1 MPQLPITI
9 SGNLIEEPTCFPFS
23 TGSTLTRLRVAT
35 SRRVRA
41 ENPNENGAH
50 EWVDTDMLYI
60 DVECWGSL
68 AVNCSASLA
77 KGLPVVV
84 VGRLVSDKWTDG
96 EGNTRYKHIIKANQV
111 ALELS
116 RHQVSWKASVVQ
128 QRTLDGEKDVEVKT
142 REDMVMQYGEV
153 EASTSGDGAPAPHS
167 APHSASQPETPG
179 GDDARFDSSRD
190 SESIAVG

>member
-1 MPQLPITI
+1 MYKRQ
-9 SGNLIEEPTCFPFS
+9 
-23 TGSTLTRLRVAT
+23 
-35 SRRVRA
+35 
-41 ENPNENGAH
+41 
-50 EWVDTDMLYI
+50 
-60 DVECWGSL
+60 
-68 AVNCSASLA
+68 
-77 KGLPVVV
+77 GLPVVV

-167 APHSASQPETPG
+167 ASQPETSG

-190 SESIAVG
+190 SESVAVG